1 MAPKRP
7 LEVVSPEQ
15 VQEGPRSPRKRL
27 RRTVL
32 VVMCPARICMRY
44 RERRRASAATVEQL
58 AQMIRRVQLDI
69 ARLFMLFRVFGG
81 DSMSMDRLLV
91 LLDLPNI
98 IQRLLAEQLAALQSF
113 FMVSIQDMVR
123 STLQT
128 AMQGRQEA
136 LVPNV
141 INDPPRHMRQG
152 FPDTGGNTRVKLR
165 FVDVD
170 RPENPLFTGCPV
182 KWQNGENP
190 KVAIF
195 ENNTQITQGELSKL
209 QIEILAVNADFF
221 TEQGQEDFTKEQF
234 NKQIYLCKGKDSVL
248 TTVNLANGEAYIGSF
263 FFTESS
269 QRKRLRLTA
278 RVKKQDLDVRV
289 QEAITDP
296 FVVQVSRNK
305 ANKKS
310 YPPSK
315 QEAVH
320 CLERIA
326 ADGKHCQ
333 YLAGKSI
340 TTVKHFMRHY
350 HIDKSSLQKLT
361 DMKNE
366 NWSTL
371 IKHATTSDPGV
382 EIYSYGVA
390 EENIE
395 LLFNDFYYLVGMMI
409 GGDYVPVND
418 LDQLQQHKANN
429 WKKSAYKKFEERES
443 SGGLTPDYFMNKN
456 NGRPVPVREV
466 PLNND
471 AGPSVQARTTW
482 QYPNDMAAQ
491 HEFGDQ
497 RPLSVFSRA
506 AILSNNDAGPSNQE
520 TLLFPQHTYEQILHQ
535 GLGEHGPSIPQ
546 NGTPYCLPQENILND
561 QGQFSAQSTIP
572 PRNFSPVPQDDMITG
587 ASLAAQGEGTSSL
600 GHVFADLSSGF
611 PSDQFGDCNGLDL
624 DITEYMKNN
633 GIAPANNADLWNAN
647 APFDGYGHD
656 GGNQ

>member
-58 AQMIRRVQLDI
+58 AQMIRQVQLDI

-128 AMQGRQEA
+128 AMQGGQAA

-170 RPENPLFTGCPV
+170 RPEDPLYTGYPV

-190 KVAIF
+190 K
-195 ENNTQITQGELSKL
+195 
-209 QIEILAVNADFF
+209 
-221 TEQGQEDFTKEQF
+221 
-234 NKQIYLCKGKDSVL
+234 
-248 TTVNLANGEAYIGSF
+248 
-263 FFTESS
+263 
-269 QRKRLRLTA
+269 
-278 RVKKQDLDVRV
+278 
-289 QEAITDP
+289 
-296 FVVQVSRNK
+296 
-305 ANKKS
+305 
-310 YPPSK
+310 
-315 QEAVH
+315 
-320 CLERIA
+320 
-326 ADGKHCQ
+326 
-333 YLAGKSI
+333 
-340 TTVKHFMRHY
+340 
-350 HIDKSSLQKLT
+350 LT
-361 DMKNE
+361 DMKKE

-395 LLFNDFYYLVGMMI
+395 LLFNDFYDLVGMMI

-572 PRNFSPVPQDDMITG
+572 PRNFHG

-611 PSDQFGDCNGLDL
+611 PSDQFEDCNDLDL